1 MTFTVEI
8 GDAVSLSKV
17 LGTVRGV
24 KGVTA
29 ARRR

>member
-8 GDAVSLSKV
+8 GDARAVQRV
-17 LGTVRGV
+17 LAAVAQVAGVRL
-24 KGVTA
+24 